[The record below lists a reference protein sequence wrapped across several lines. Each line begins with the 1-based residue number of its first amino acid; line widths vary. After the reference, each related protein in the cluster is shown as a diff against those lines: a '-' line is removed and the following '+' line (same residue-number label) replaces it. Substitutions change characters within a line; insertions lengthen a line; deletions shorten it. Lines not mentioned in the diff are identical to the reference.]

1 MDLPRT
7 ILEQTPARTQIADT
21 RALMQRVQAAA
32 ERDWE
37 KEMATETED

>member
-1 MDLPRT
+1 MDLPT
-7 ILEQTPARTQIADT
+7 MILEQTPARTQLADA

-37 KEMATETED
+37 KEMATEPED